1 MIYKSALLAAAVL
14 ALVAVVTG
22 KTIRA
27 QRTVVLGGLKYEL
40 KLYSDDS
47 LDVAREDGLRFS
59 VARNGKIDLTT
70 GTRDQLT
77 DASAQMI
84 RSATLAPAGGRP

>member
-1 MIYKSALLAAAVL
+1 MIYKSAILVAAVL
-14 ALVAVVTG
+14 ALVAVATG

-27 QRTVVLGGLKYEL
+27 QRTVVLNGLKYEL

-59 VARNGKIDLTT
+59 VDRNGKIDLAT
-70 GTRDQLT
+70 GTRDQLN

-84 RSATLAPAGGRP
+84 RSAAVKAGGQQ

>member
-1 MIYKSALLAAAVL
+1 MIYKTAILAAAVL

-22 KTIRA
+22 KAIRA
-27 QRTVVLGGLKYEL
+27 QRTVVLNGLKYEL

-59 VARNGKIDLTT
+59 VERSGKIDLTT
-70 GTRDQLT
+70 GTRDQLN
-77 DASAQMI
+77 DASTQML
-84 RSATLAPAGGRP
+84 RSLAAPAGGTP

>member
-1 MIYKSALLAAAVL
+1 MIYKSAILVAAVL
-14 ALVAVVTG
+14 ALVAVATG

-27 QRTVVLGGLKYEL
+27 QRTVVLNGLKYEL

-59 VARNGKIDLTT
+59 VDRNGKIDLTT
-70 GTRDQLT
+70 GTRDQLN

-84 RSATLAPAGGRP
+84 RSAGATAGGQR

>member
-1 MIYKSALLAAAVL
+1 MIYKTALLAAAVL

-22 KTIRA
+22 KAIRA
-27 QRTVVLGGLKYEL
+27 QRTVVLNGLKYEL

-59 VARNGKIDLTT
+59 VERSGKIDLTT
-70 GTRDQLT
+70 GTRDQLN

-84 RSATLAPAGGRP
+84 RSSAVPAGGTP

>member
-1 MIYKSALLAAAVL
+1 MIYKTALLAAAVL

-22 KTIRA
+22 KAIRA
-27 QRTVVLGGLKYEL
+27 QRTVVLNGLKYEL

-59 VARNGKIDLTT
+59 VERNGKIDLTT
-70 GTRDQLT
+70 GTRDQLN

-84 RSATLAPAGGRP
+84 RSSAVPAGGTP

>member
-1 MIYKSALLAAAVL
+1 MIYKTAILAAAVL

-22 KTIRA
+22 KAIRA
-27 QRTVVLGGLKYEL
+27 QRTVVLNGLKYEL

-59 VARNGKIDLTT
+59 VDRSGKVDLTT
-70 GTRDQLT
+70 GTRDQLN
-77 DASAQMI
+77 DASAQML
-84 RSATLAPAGGRP
+84 RSSAAPAGGTP

>member
-1 MIYKSALLAAAVL
+1 MIYKTAILAAAVL

-22 KTIRA
+22 KAIRA
-27 QRTVVLGGLKYEL
+27 QRTVVLNGLKYEL

-59 VARNGKIDLTT
+59 VERNGKIDLTT
-70 GTRDQLT
+70 GTRDQLN
-77 DASAQMI
+77 DASAQML
-84 RSATLAPAGGRP
+84 RSSAVPAGGTP

>member
-1 MIYKSALLAAAVL
+1 MIYKSAILVAAVL
-14 ALVAVVTG
+14 ALVAVATG

-27 QRTVVLGGLKYEL
+27 QRTVVLNGLKYEL

-47 LDVAREDGLRFS
+47 LDVAREDGLHFS
-59 VARNGKIDLTT
+59 VDRNGKIDLTT
-70 GTRDQLT
+70 GTRDQLN

-84 RSATLAPAGGRP
+84 RSAAAKAGGQQ

>member
-1 MIYKSALLAAAVL
+1 MIYKTAILAAAVL

-22 KTIRA
+22 KAIRA
-27 QRTVVLGGLKYEL
+27 QRTVVLNGLKYEL

-59 VARNGKIDLTT
+59 VDRSGKIDLTT
-70 GTRDQLT
+70 GTRDQLN

-84 RSATLAPAGGRP
+84 RSSAAPPGATP

>member
-1 MIYKSALLAAAVL
+1 MIYKTALLAAAVL

-22 KTIRA
+22 KAIRA
-27 QRTVVLGGLKYEL
+27 QRTVVLNGLKYEL

-59 VARNGKIDLTT
+59 VERSGKIDLMT
-70 GTRDQLT
+70 GTRDQLN

-84 RSATLAPAGGRP
+84 RSSAVPAGSTP